1 VTDIRATALAVET
14 IDAGSGIAATTLVA
28 EIIAQ
33 DVAAELRAT
42 LLVAEALAY
51 EPVPIALTA
60 LVAEALAYEPITAGC
75 ATTITTCWVIVRRD
89 GVTKRFTTLDRDLVV
104 DGFTYRSCR
113 SIDASAIEASASTAP
128 ANLEVLGIIDAAEIT
143 TDDLV
148 AGLYDHALVEL
159 FRVDWADPAR
169 GIQMLHRGRIGVVKA
184 GAAMYQAEL
193 LSPFEALRQRI
204 VDAYTPEC
212 RWDLGEAFGVAGQAG
227 CKIDLAAWTVSG
239 TVSDATSRRL
249 FGAGALT
256 QGDGHFDYGLLTFT
270 SGLNAGHAREVK
282 SWASRRFEL
291 WDELPFD
298 LAVGDSFSVHAGCDK
313 RRQTCRDKFANI
325 LNFGGFPDIP
335 GLDRLLRYPDAKA

>member
-1 VTDIRATALAVET
+1 MTDIRTTALAVET
-14 IDAGSGIAATTLVA
+14 IDAGAGVAATALVA
-28 EIIAQ
+28 EVLAQ

-42 LLVAEALAY
+42 FLVAEALAY

-75 ATTITTCWVIVRRD
+75 TTTIATCWVIVRRD
-89 GVTKRFTTLDRDLVV
+89 GIAKRFTTLDRDLVV
-104 DGFTYRSCR
+104 GGVTYRSCR

-169 GIQMLHRGRIGVVKA
+169 GIQVLHRGRIGVVKA
-184 GAAMYQAEL
+184 GATMYQAEL

-212 RWDLGEAFGVAGQAG
+212 RWDLGEGFGVGGRAG
-227 CKIDLAAWTVSG
+227 CKVDLAAWTASG
-239 TVSDATSRRL
+239 TVSEAISRRR
-249 FGAGALT
+249 FGAGVLA
-256 QGDGHFDYGLLTFT
+256 QGEGYFDYGLLTFT

-282 SWASRRFEL
+282 SWTARRFEL
-291 WDELPFD
+291 WDELPYD
-298 LAVGDSFSVHAGCDK
+298 VAPGDAFSVHAGCDK